1 MSRKNLE
8 TIVLILGLVVLGAAV
23 FFIFIR
29 QQTMGS
35 IFVTNLII
43 SFGFLIYVVYSIMA
57 TNNLNREVR
66 QRDNHISS
74 LKEEITKKGKLLDER
89 QARISALEKDVAE
102 KDEALESSRTAVAD
116 LEQQL
121 KAHQTPKAGKKR

>member
-8 TIVLILGLVVLGAAV
+8 TIVLILGLIVLGAAV

-43 SFGFLIYVVYSIMA
+43 SLGFLIYVVYSIMA
-57 TNNLNREVR
+57 TNSLNREIR
-66 QRDNHISS
+66 QRDNHIAS
-74 LKEEITKKGKLLDER
+74 LKEEIAKKGKLLDER
-89 QARISALEKDVAE
+89 QARITALEKDVAE
-102 KDEALESSRTAVAD
+102 RDEALESSRAAVVD
-116 LEQQL
+116 LEQQIKDL
-121 KAHQTPKAGKKR
+121 QTPQAGKK